1 MSTADALEQG
11 VEQIVVRVLER
22 MGYFDDAEANE
33 YRRKLALLYAKDFWK
48 PAEAAFVLGCSD
60 THLRNLVKK
69 AQAGQATRPI
79 PFLDLDG
86 ATVFR
91 REALLEWANLPKPRI
106 AAVNVARRGGGA
118 VDSARS

>member
-1 MSTADALEQG
+1 MSTPNPLEQG
-11 VEQIVVRVLER
+11 IEQIVRRVLGS
-22 MGYFDDAEANE
+22 MGYFDSSEANE

-69 AQAGQATRPI
+69 AQTKQTARPI

-86 ATVFR
+86 ATVFP
-91 REALLEWANLPKPRI
+91 REALLEWAGQSKPRLT
-106 AAVNVARRGGGA
+106 VARRGGGA